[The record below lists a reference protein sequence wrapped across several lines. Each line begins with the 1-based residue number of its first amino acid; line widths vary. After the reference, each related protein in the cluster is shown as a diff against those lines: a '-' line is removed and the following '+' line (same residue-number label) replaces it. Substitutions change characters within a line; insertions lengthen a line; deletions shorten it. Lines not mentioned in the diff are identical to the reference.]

1 MIGIWRFISGRRTA
15 WIVLAG
21 TIVAVGMLFSMLPRN
36 AAADF
41 PSTGLPAS
49 SQAAQVDAALAKFP
63 SAEQT
68 AAIVVWSR
76 GGATLTDADRT
87 AIASRATALGALST
101 APRATTP
108 RFSDDG
114 TAAISVVPLSKVAV
128 DKNVAVTATQIRSA
142 AAKELPAGLSS
153 YLTGGVGFQADITN
167 AFAGADFT
175 LLLVTVIVVAVLL
188 IVTYRSPILWIV
200 PLAVVGT
207 ADGLAGAVVSALA
220 TPFGITLDASVN
232 GILSVLV
239 FGAGTNYALLL
250 VARYR
255 EELLTTEDRSVAML
269 TAVRAAGPAI
279 AASGGTV
286 ALSLITLLF
295 AELAGNRALGFAC
308 AIGVVVAILFALLV
322 LPAALVVCGRGLF
335 WPFVPRTSQKSA
347 APREGFWTRLGR
359 GVSRRPVIITVA
371 SAAVVGVMSLGL
383 AGFSVGLSQTD
394 QLLGKPESVVAQKI
408 VDKSFSAGLT
418 SQTIVLAPT
427 AAASDAAAIAT
438 GTAGVDSVQPG
449 ESANG
454 LTQLSVSLTSAPGSE
469 SAFATIA
476 ALRSAYADTSG
487 AVGAT
492 IVGGTDATALDTRTT
507 SQHDQDL
514 IIPIILAI
522 VFTILALLLRSL
534 VAPVLLIASVLAT
547 FFASLGAANWIFQHL
562 LGFPA
567 FNTNVILFAFLFL
580 VALGVDYNIFL
591 TTRAREE
598 RERHGTSEGMI
609 RALSSTGAVITSAG
623 ILLAAVFAVL
633 GVLPVVALTQIGVI
647 VCIGVLF
654 DTLVIRTVLVPA
666 MVFITKDL
674 FWWPSHRHARP
685 IATEPGT
692 VSPGRDLT
700 GSSVPGGGMN
710 R

>member
-1 MIGIWRFISGRRTA
+1 M
-15 WIVLAG
+15 
-21 TIVAVGMLFSMLPRN
+21 
-36 AAADF
+36 
-41 PSTGLPAS
+41 
-49 SQAAQVDAALAKFP
+49 
-63 SAEQT
+63 
-68 AAIVVWSR
+68 
-76 GGATLTDADRT
+76 
-87 AIASRATALGALST
+87 
-101 APRATTP
+101 
-108 RFSDDG
+108 
-114 TAAISVVPLSKVAV
+114 
-128 DKNVAVTATQIRSA
+128 
-142 AAKELPAGLSS
+142 
-153 YLTGGVGFQADITN
+153 
-167 AFAGADFT
+167 
-175 LLLVTVIVVAVLL
+175 
-188 IVTYRSPILWIV
+188 
-200 PLAVVGT
+200 
-207 ADGLAGAVVSALA
+207 
-220 TPFGITLDASVN
+220 
-232 GILSVLV
+232 
-239 FGAGTNYALLL
+239 
-250 VARYR
+250 
-255 EELLTTEDRSVAML
+255 
-269 TAVRAAGPAI
+269 
-279 AASGGTV
+279 
-286 ALSLITLLF
+286 
-295 AELAGNRALGFAC
+295 
-308 AIGVVVAILFALLV
+308 
-322 LPAALVVCGRGLF
+322 
-335 WPFVPRTSQKSA
+335 
-347 APREGFWTRLGR
+347 
-359 GVSRRPVIITVA
+359 IITVA

-383 AGFSVGLSQTD
+383 AGFSVGLSQTE
-394 QLLGKPESVVAQKI
+394 QSLGKPESVVAQKI

-418 SQTIVLAPT
+418 SQTIMLAPT

-454 LTQLSVSLTSAPGSE
+454 LTQRSVSLTSAPGSE

-487 AVGAT
+487 SVGAT

-514 IIPIILAI
+514 IIPIILTI

-534 VAPVLLIASVLAT
+534 AAPVLLIASVLAT

-591 TTRAREE
+591 TTRAHEE

-623 ILLAAVFAVL
+623 ILLAAVFAAL
-633 GVLPVVALTQIGVI
+633 GVLPVAALTQIGVI

-685 IATEPGT
+685 IATERGT
-692 VSPGRDLT
+692 ASPGRDLT
-700 GSSVPGGGMN
+700 GSSVPGEGMN